1 MAIVVL
7 ISVTLIILFASL
19 CDSVE
24 HRNRSPSTVAASS
37 NKIEMEI
44 AERVR
49 ITIVYDNNAY
59 DERLVTAWGFSCYIN
74 VDNVTV
80 LFDTGGDARILL
92 DNMAKLNLNVEEIDV
107 IVLSHIHGDH
117 VGGLFGVLELN
128 SQVKVYLPA
137 SFPDEFKNEVKKY
150 GCEVVEVKDAVKISH
165 GLATTGELDAIKEQS
180 LMIAM
185 SKGLVVITGCAHP
198 GVVNIV
204 KKAKE
209 LTDMDIYLV
218 MGGFHLTGASE
229 STILS
234 IIEQLKELE
243 VKKVAPC
250 HCSGDLARKLFKEK
264 FGEDYLEVGVGSD
277 P

>member
-1 MAIVVL
+1 MVLL
-7 ISVTLIILFASL
+7 ISIALIILFTFLFHCA
-19 CDSVE
+19 E
-24 HRNRSPSTVAASS
+24 HPNRSLSKVVTGS
-37 NKIEMEI
+37 NKIEMGT
-44 AERVR
+44 AEKVML
-49 ITIVYDNNAY
+49 TIVYDNNVY
-59 DERLVTAWGFSCYIN
+59 DERLVTAWGFSCYVN

-80 LFDTGGDARILL
+80 LFDTGGDAQILL
-92 DNMAKLNLNVEEIDV
+92 ENMAKLNLDVGEIDV

-137 SFPDEFKNEVKKY
+137 SFPDEFENRVREY
-150 GCEVVEVKDAVKISH
+150 GCEVIEVKNAVKICN
-165 GLATTGELDAIKEQS
+165 GLATTGGLDTIREQS
-180 LMIAM
+180 LMIAT
-185 SKGLVVITGCAHP
+185 SKGLVVVTGCAHP
-198 GVVNIV
+198 GVINIV
-204 KKAKE
+204 KKANE
-209 LTDMDIYLV
+209 LTGMEVYLV

-234 IIEQLKELE
+234 IIEQLKALG